1 MNSNYKLNQN
11 KVALRNNNNNYSII
25 KNINCKY
32 ILELIFKNLSFK
44 KSLLIMKRNKDIQN
58 KLNITIKDYIEYS
71 DIVVELIPAKNKF
84 GKFINIPIGEDESN
98 FHIYFN
104 ESKTEIKRTNFFSI
118 DNTTK
123 IKIIIKKN
131 VKSFYGL
138 FEGID
143 CIMSISFKKFYRT
156 NIINM
161 SRMFFM
167 CSALKNVELSE
178 FITNNVTD
186 MSCMFAGCKNLKK
199 IDISIFNFDELKDMS
214 MMFCGCSSLKYI
226 YINKDNFY
234 SKIKE
239 VNKVDMLQG
248 CNKLEI

>member
-1 MNSNYKLNQN
+1 MNSDYKLNQN
-11 KVALRNNNNNYSII
+11 EVAIKNNSNNYSNI

-32 ILELIFKNLSFK
+32 ILELIFKNLSLK

-58 KLNITIKDYIEYS
+58 KLNITIKDYVEYS
-71 DIVVELIPAKNKF
+71 DIVVELIPTKNKF
-84 GKFINIPIGEDESN
+84 GKFINIPTEEEEN

-104 ESKTEIKRTNFFSI
+104 ESKSEAKRTNFFSI
-118 DNTTK
+118 DNIKK
-123 IKIIIKKN
+123 IKIIIKKK

-143 CIMSISFKKFYRT
+143 CIESIYFKKFYRT

-167 CSALKNVELSE
+167 CSALKNVDLSE

-186 MSCMFAGCKNLKK
+186 MSCMFAGCKNLKY
-199 IDISIFNFDELKDMS
+199 IDISKFNFDKIKDMS
-214 MMFCGCSSLKYI
+214 MMFSGCSSLKYI
-226 YINKDNFY
+226 YMLNDNFFN
-234 SKIKE
+234 SKNKE
-239 VNKVDMLQG
+239 INTVDMLQG
-248 CNKLEI
+248 CFKLKS